1 VPDQSPLSADSHIIT
16 LTANTAQVEGQGV
29 QIDIKKWD
37 FRAHATASLHG
48 LYFHNA
54 SNNDNAH
61 VGAKAR
67 TCVEIHV
74 PEFVDTAVASH
85 ENISNPKPPTHVK
98 L

>member
-1 VPDQSPLSADSHIIT
+1 VPDQAPLAADSHIIM
-16 LTANTAQVEGQGV
+16 LTANTAQVEGQGA
-29 QIDIKKWD
+29 QTDNKKGG

-54 SNNDNAH
+54 SHNDIAH

-74 PEFVDTAVASH
+74 SEFIDTAVASQ
-85 ENISNPKPPTHVK
+85 ENISNPKPHAHVK

>member
-1 VPDQSPLSADSHIIT
+1 
-16 LTANTAQVEGQGV
+16 
-29 QIDIKKWD
+29 
-37 FRAHATASLHG
+37 

-54 SNNDNAH
+54 SHNDIAH

-74 PEFVDTAVASH
+74 SEFIDTAVASQ
-85 ENISNPKPPTHVK
+85 ENISNPKPHAHVK